1 MTNWRTAPAGSLI
14 GLSCASSGLESRRS
28 LLSGGRLCHQLGC
41 VSSGAQPAPHIAWLD
56 GTAVML
62 PLAFLIPLVR
72 PSRRDAGRQTRNL
85 LPSGTMAADNRPRIA
100 TREVRW
106 KRNFEWN
113 SENVDC

>member
-14 GLSCASSGLESRRS
+14 GLSFASSGRRS

-72 PSRRDAGRQTRNL
+72 RPRRDAGRQTRNL
-85 LPSGTMAADNRPRIA
+85 QLSGTMAADNRPRIA
-100 TREVRW
+100 TKEV
-106 KRNFEWN
+106 KVEDKF
-113 SENVDC
+113 